1 MIYLSMNISKIFR
14 YSFLAVFNALIVYA
28 IPLTLTFESWFLLSL
43 IIVIG
48 VLVNVVYFSE
58 RFLPMKWIL
67 PGMIFM
73 ISFVVF
79 PAIYNSYVS
88 FTNWSTGH
96 ILSKTQAIN
105 VLEDR
110 VYTLDEQKGIEFDM
124 FILQDSNLDFYY
136 VANLDP
142 DNILFGKAVPED
154 EIFTTSYAKHEPSL
168 FVNDEFVTPD
178 GYYLLPGKEQIANSS
193 ILQEL
198 SLIIDKNTRVQLYKI
213 SVFDA
218 STGRLSSTFQLYKY
232 DQLNDV
238 MINNASK
245 LSCPVV
251 KDNFVCDGKEIEPGW
266 RVYVGGEN
274 YRKLF
279 SNQRIRGP
287 LGVVTKWTFQFAF
300 FSVLLCFVVGLFLSM
315 ILNKDDLKFKRIYR
329 AIFILPYAIPAFV
342 SVLVWKGLLNP
353 DYGVINS
360 WLGPLYEIFDIEP
373 IKWLKTK
380 ESARSAV
387 LLVNTWLGF
396 PYMFLIT
403 TGALQSIP
411 KELIEAAKVDGASGL
426 QSFWKITFP
435 LLMVSISP
443 LLIGSFAFN
452 FNNFTLIF
460 LLTGGGPPIIGSEV
474 AVGWTDILI
483 SFTYKLAISGGR
495 GNLFGLASSVT
506 IIIFFIVLV
515 ISAIS
520 FRYTKRLEKIYGNI

>member
-1 MIYLSMNISKIFR
+1 MIYLSMKLSKIIR
-14 YSFLAVFNALIVYA
+14 YSLLALFNALIVYA
-28 IPLTLTFESWFLLSL
+28 LPLTIAFESWFLLTL

-48 VLVNVVYFSE
+48 FLVNFVYFSD

-79 PAIYNSYVS
+79 PAVYNTFVS

-96 ILSKTQAIN
+96 ILTKQQVVN
-105 VLEDR
+105 VLESR
-110 VYTLDEQKGIEFDM
+110 TYTPDDQKGVEFDIYI
-124 FILQDSNLDFYY
+124 FQDNSLEYFYLAY
-136 VANLDP
+136 LNDE
-142 DNILFGKAVPED
+142 NILFGQAVTDE
-154 EIFTTSYAKHEPSL
+154 EIFSSSYATHEPSL
-168 FVNDEFVTPD
+168 LKDGKVVTPE
-178 GYYLLPGKEQIANSS
+178 GLYLLSGKEQIANSQQ
-193 ILQEL
+193 LQDL
-198 SLIIDKNTRVQLYKI
+198 SLVINQNTRAQLYKI
-213 SVFDA
+213 SVFGS
-218 STGRLSSTFQLYKY
+218 STGRLSSTSQLYSY
-232 DQLNDV
+232 
-238 MINNASK
+238 NNETDILTDNSTNT
-245 LSCPVV
+245 LCPAV
-251 KDNFVCDGKEIEPGW
+251 KDNFECNGVEIDPGW
-266 RVYVGGEN
+266 RVFVGFDN
-274 YRKLF
+274 YEKLF

-287 LGVVTKWTFQFAF
+287 LNIVTKWTFQFAF
-300 FSVLLCFVVGLFLSM
+300 LTVLLTFSLGLFLSV
-315 ILNKDDLKFKRIYR
+315 ILNKEGLKFQKIYR
-329 AIFILPYAIPAFV
+329 SVFILPYAIPAFV

-353 DYGVINS
+353 DYGVINT
-360 WLGPLYEIFDIEP
+360 WLAPFYEMFELDP

-411 KELIEAAKVDGASGL
+411 RELIEAAKVDGATSL
-426 QSFWKITFP
+426 QAFWRITFP

-460 LLTGGGPPIIGSEV
+460 LLSGGGPPVIGSEV
-474 AVGWTDILI
+474 PVGWTDILI

-495 GNLFGLASSVT
+495 GNMFGLASTVT
-506 IIIFFIVLV
+506 IIVFSIVLI

-520 FRYTKRLEKIYGNI
+520 FRYTKRLERIYGNI

>member
-178 GYYLLPGKEQIANSS
+178 
-193 ILQEL
+193 
-198 SLIIDKNTRVQLYKI
+198 
-213 SVFDA
+213 
-218 STGRLSSTFQLYKY
+218 
-232 DQLNDV
+232 
-238 MINNASK
+238 
-245 LSCPVV
+245 
-251 KDNFVCDGKEIEPGW
+251 
-266 RVYVGGEN
+266 
-274 YRKLF
+274 
-279 SNQRIRGP
+279 
-287 LGVVTKWTFQFAF
+287 
-300 FSVLLCFVVGLFLSM
+300 
-315 ILNKDDLKFKRIYR
+315 
-329 AIFILPYAIPAFV
+329 
-342 SVLVWKGLLNP
+342 
-353 DYGVINS
+353 
-360 WLGPLYEIFDIEP
+360 
-373 IKWLKTK
+373 
-380 ESARSAV
+380 
-387 LLVNTWLGF
+387 
-396 PYMFLIT
+396 
-403 TGALQSIP
+403 
-411 KELIEAAKVDGASGL
+411 
-426 QSFWKITFP
+426 
-435 LLMVSISP
+435 
-443 LLIGSFAFN
+443 
-452 FNNFTLIF
+452 
-460 LLTGGGPPIIGSEV
+460 
-474 AVGWTDILI
+474 
-483 SFTYKLAISGGR
+483 
-495 GNLFGLASSVT
+495 
-506 IIIFFIVLV
+506 
-515 ISAIS
+515 
-520 FRYTKRLEKIYGNI
+520 

>member
-1 MIYLSMNISKIFR
+1 MNISKIFR

-178 GYYLLPGKEQIANSS
+178 VKASCDSFWFELPGKWRKV
-193 ILQEL
+193 
-198 SLIIDKNTRVQLYKI
+198 D
-213 SVFDA
+213 
-218 STGRLSSTFQLYKY
+218 
-232 DQLNDV
+232 
-238 MINNASK
+238 
-245 LSCPVV
+245 C
-251 KDNFVCDGKEIEPGW
+251 DNI
-266 RVYVGGEN
+266 
-274 YRKLF
+274 
-279 SNQRIRGP
+279 
-287 LGVVTKWTFQFAF
+287 
-300 FSVLLCFVVGLFLSM
+300 
-315 ILNKDDLKFKRIYR
+315 
-329 AIFILPYAIPAFV
+329 V
-342 SVLVWKGLLNP
+342 SVL
-353 DYGVINS
+353 D
-360 WLGPLYEIFDIEP
+360 
-373 IKWLKTK
+373 
-380 ESARSAV
+380 
-387 LLVNTWLGF
+387 
-396 PYMFLIT
+396 
-403 TGALQSIP
+403 IP
-411 KELIEAAKVDGASGL
+411 KVLGRTVLGHFCFAK
-426 QSFWKITFP
+426 
-435 LLMVSISP
+435 
-443 LLIGSFAFN
+443 
-452 FNNFTLIF
+452 
-460 LLTGGGPPIIGSEV
+460 
-474 AVGWTDILI
+474 
-483 SFTYKLAISGGR
+483 
-495 GNLFGLASSVT
+495 
-506 IIIFFIVLV
+506 
-515 ISAIS
+515 
-520 FRYTKRLEKIYGNI
+520 